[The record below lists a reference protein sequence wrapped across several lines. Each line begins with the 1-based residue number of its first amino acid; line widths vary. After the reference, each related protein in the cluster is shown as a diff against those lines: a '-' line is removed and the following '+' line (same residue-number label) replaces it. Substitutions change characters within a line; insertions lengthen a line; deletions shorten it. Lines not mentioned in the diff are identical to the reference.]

1 MYGILVSALATI
13 SNYVFSSIFLKF
25 VLFTAM
31 FWVSSEFIRLIT
43 GCGCIPTPEGV
54 QAAFNYVPPSVWWFL
69 NLFGIAQGITAVL
82 CAYMVRW
89 LIRRIPIFG

>member
-1 MYGILVSALATI
+1 MYGILVSAIATI

-25 VLFTAM
+25 VLFTVL
-31 FWVSSEFIRLIT
+31 FWISSQFISFIT
-43 GCGCIPTPEGV
+43 GCGCIPSP
-54 QAAFNYVPPSVWWFL
+54 QILQSALSNIPSSVWYFL